1 MHKLNIDKE
10 SPEYTEGDQV
20 TAPGMIEVLNRIHNI
35 ALVSQEAVPERLK
48 GHTLI
53 VYLPERDFIVLAGWG
68 ENTALIAELV
78 AEYLELTPPQ
88 HERALKAPIHIGLSG
103 KLLKIWQTLEA
114 IYQIRNKDKE

>member
-1 MHKLNIDKE
+1 
-10 SPEYTEGDQV
+10 
-20 TAPGMIEVLNRIHNI
+20 MIEIL
-35 ALVSQEAVPERLK
+35 SQAHGILSMSQKAIPKDLQ

-68 ENTALIAELV
+68 ENTALIGELV

-88 HERALKAPIHIGLSG
+88 HERALIAPIHIGLSG

>member
-1 MHKLNIDKE
+1 
-10 SPEYTEGDQV
+10 
-20 TAPGMIEVLNRIHNI
+20 MIKVLNRTHNI

-53 VYLPERDFIVLAGWG
+53 CYLPDWDAIVIAGWK
-68 ENTALIAELV
+68 ENTALMAELITN
-78 AEYLELTPPQ
+78 YLELTPPQ

-114 IYQIRNKDKE
+114 IYQIRNKDQE